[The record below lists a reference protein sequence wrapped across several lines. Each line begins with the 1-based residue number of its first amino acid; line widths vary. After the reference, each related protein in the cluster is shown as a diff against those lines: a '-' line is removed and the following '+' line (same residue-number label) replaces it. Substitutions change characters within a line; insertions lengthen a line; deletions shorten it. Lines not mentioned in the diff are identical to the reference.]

1 MPPKTSDIDKVAQLV
16 QFGKYKSTKMFRYY
30 VRLPHKIKGLFPGN
44 QSFKTSATAFQYVL
58 RILGTHPVA
67 KFNVLYFECER
78 RVELFANVEDHE
90 VYYGLKELYL
100 KDHKTIDSATFNK
113 AKRPAD
119 NICPECGSKLVIH
132 KRKTRIFR
140 FASETLPTEK
150 GGIEGD
156 TIQSAEVK
164 NTQYPEFK
172 KWCPPFLIKKDNIT
186 VRNSTLTLFD
196 PNGNTMFGDL
206 KYTGADIMIEFSGY
220 SQTVQAGAGVQRLSC
235 WCDEE
240 PPLDFYEEQF
250 PRLLAED
257 GDMILTLTPA
267 NGLTFTYDDIFEKAK
282 LILRTPTICKYY
294 LEEEGREVKEVE
306 HTDSDHDI
314 AVIQASTDDNPTLS
328 PDVVEAMY
336 NEMPD
341 PDGTTIATRRHGIF
355 KQATGRIF
363 KDMNYNVHMID
374 PRTYGIGSEYIN
386 GLTIARTFD
395 FHPANPHAIIW
406 AGISST
412 DEIFVY
418 REWGPSPDKWVI
430 SRLCREMARM
440 SSFEKYVCNLI
451 DPLANTPNQETGK
464 TTVELMNES
473 FLQLKKDGVG
483 MGGYWEPFNTKGEVG
498 RDAIKERLHNSL
510 KVERPFNN
518 TVTED
523 GRTKQLPTIWIFKD
537 CREAARS
544 LKQWRLESWVSN
556 RQLATRDRKEKHAE
570 KWSHFCTALEGL
582 LKDKRFRPRRES
594 LKPAQ
599 REYKRFQGGRR

>member
-1 MPPKTSDIDKVAQLV
+1 M
-16 QFGKYKSTKMFRYY
+16 
-30 VRLPHKIKGLFPGN
+30 
-44 QSFKTSATAFQYVL
+44 KTSATAFQYVL
-58 RILGTHPVA
+58 RIWGTHPVA
-67 KFNVLYFECER
+67 KKNVLYFECKKR
-78 RVELFANVEDHE
+78 AE
-90 VYYGLKELYL
+90 VNSKSDDKLIFYEFKQKYL
-100 KDHKTIDSATFNK
+100 ETHRTFDSATFNK
-113 AKRPAD
+113 ITKPKD
-119 NICPECGSKLVIH
+119 NICPECGNNIIIH
-132 KRKTRIFR
+132 KRITRIIR
-140 FASETLPTEK
+140 FASETLPTDSST
-150 GGIEGD
+150 IEGD
-156 TIQSAEVK
+156 TYQSAEVR

-172 KWCPPFLIKKDNIT
+172 KWLPPFLIKEKKANSKDKKDIT
-186 VRNSTLTLFD
+186 IRNPTITILD
-196 PNGNTMFGDL
+196 PNANQNFDGL
-206 KYTGADIMIEFSGY
+206 EYIGADILIEFVSY
-220 SQTVQAGAGVQRLSC
+220 NQDVQGVAGVDRLSV
-235 WCDEE
+235 WEDEE
-240 PPLDFYEEQF
+240 PPLDFHEEQL
-250 PRLLAED
+250 PRIIGDD
-257 GDMILTLTPA
+257 GDIIISVTPA
-267 NGLTFTYDDIFEKAK
+267 NGMTWTYDDIFEKAA
-282 LILRTPTICKYY
+282 IYLRTQTICDYY
-294 LEEEGREVKEVE
+294 LREEGKVVQEIEK
-306 HTDSDHDI
+306 TDSEHNI
-314 AVIQASTDDNPTLS
+314 AVIQSATDDNPTLS
-328 PDVVEAMY
+328 PDSIDAIF

-341 PDGTTIATRRHGIF
+341 LDGTAIATRRYGIF